1 MTTLSHVVV
10 DGSNHPISGRKAQ
23 VAVYL
28 GGPDSPTPGTFQKVG
43 VVNAISDSHGNLTW
57 DLPKYPGHGTPTY
70 VVTGIEDH
78 PVVVR
83 VPMEI
88 PATTVSIAR
97 IAILDNLD
105 GPLVDLV
112 TEDELISRLSA
123 LPTPPPAP
131 AGGGGVVPADH
142 ISAYSWGINMP
153 VLNKFQH
160 VLGADMGSQE
170 AFTLTGDW
178 PIAPS
183 DTDAPNAIYSVWFGG
198 AYIVFHPG
206 TVKTG
211 TLNGLF
217 GDGIT
222 ATLNY
227 EVTANTTKGHFEVVF
242 TSGRFDTPLAGQI
255 IEIGCNYKL
264 TSVF

>member
-1 MTTLSHVVV
+1 VTTLSHVVV

-43 VVNAISDSHGNLTW
+43 VVNAISDSHGAISW

-83 VPMEI
+83 VPQDI

-97 IAILDNLD
+97 IAILDQLD

-112 TEDELISRLSA
+112 TEDELIARLSA
-123 LPTPPPAP
+123 LPTPPAP
-131 AGGGGVVPADH
+131 SGGGVIPADH

-153 VLNKFQH
+153 VLNQFRH
-160 VLGADMGSQE
+160 VIGADMGSQE

-178 PIAPS
+178 PISPS
-183 DTDAPNAIYSVWFGG
+183 ATDQPNAIYTIWFGG
-198 AYIVFHPG
+198 AFTVFHPG

-217 GDGIT
+217 GDTT

-227 EVTANTTKGHFEVVF
+227 EVTSNTTGGHFEVVF
-242 TSGRFDTPLAGQI
+242 TSGRFDIPLAGQI
-255 IEIGCNYKL
+255 IEIACNYKM